1 MSDLVRN
8 PEDRFSHNEAHI
20 MKTTDKTLPGEILP
34 DSDLDN
40 AEIEESE
47 FEDQEDRTDPG
58 NC

>member
-1 MSDLVRN
+1 MTTE
-8 PEDRFSHNEAHI
+8 PIHI
-20 MKTTDKTLPGEILP
+20 EHILKATDQTLPGEILP